1 MKKKKLITIAL
12 LAIGATLFG
21 SFMGAG
27 VKLLSNE
34 LHPIIICFYRCLMGL
49 IIITPFVARNNFKAL
64 QKDKMRLQIFIA
76 IINFIIFVIKHLIKN
91 LKNLLKMN

>member
-1 MKKKKLITIAL
+1 MIRNKFIYVSL

-27 VKLLSNE
+27 VKLLSND

-49 IIITPFVARNNFKAL
+49 IIITYDTILPTNVHNPKSSGDNCLVTIITNIVPVTTPIR
-64 QKDKMRLQIFIA
+64 D
-76 IINFIIFVIKHLIKN
+76 IINPIRPE
-91 LKNLLKMN
+91 